1 MKVNEIFYSV
11 QGESTFAGLPTV
23 FVRTTGCPLRCSW
36 CDTSYAFYEGTEKS
50 IDRVIEEIE
59 KFGCRLVELT
69 GGEPLTQNDSCRLMT
84 SLLDRGFEV
93 LLETSGAISI
103 KEVDQRV
110 KIIMDV
116 KCPGSGMSGR
126 MDWGNLSLLKPGDE
140 IKFVIGGREDYEWSR
155 EIVINRKP
163 AQTLLFSPVFGQLNP
178 RILVE
183 WILEDRLPVRFQ
195 TQLHKI
201 IWSPETRGV

>member
-11 QGESTFAGLPTV
+11 QGESTFVGLPTV

-93 LLETSGAISI
+93 LLETSGGISI

-155 EIVINRKP
+155 EIVISRKP

>member
-93 LLETSGAISI
+93 LLETSGGISI

>member
-11 QGESTFAGLPTV
+11 QGESTFTGLPTV

-69 GGEPLTQNDSCRLMT
+69 GGEPLTQNDSGRLMT

-140 IKFVIGGREDYEWSR
+140 IKFVIAGREDYEWSR
-155 EIVINRKP
+155 ETVIKLKP
-163 AQTLLFSPVFGQLNP
+163 AQTVLFSPVFGQLNP
-178 RILVE
+178 RMLVE
-183 WILEDRLPVRFQ
+183 WILDDRLPVRFQ

>member
-11 QGESTFAGLPTV
+11 QGESTFTGLPTV
-23 FVRTTGCPLRCSW
+23 FVRTTGCALRCSW

-69 GGEPLTQNDSCRLMT
+69 GGEPLTQNDSGRLMT

-140 IKFVIGGREDYEWSR
+140 IKFVIAGREDYEWAR
-155 EIVINRKP
+155 ETVIKLKP
-163 AQTLLFSPVFGQLNP
+163 AQTVLFSPVFGQLNP
-178 RILVE
+178 RMLVE
-183 WILEDRLPVRFQ
+183 WILDDRLPVRFQ

-201 IWSPETRGV
+201 IWSP